1 VTGERLLDLV
11 ALMDRL
17 RSPGGCPWDAEQT
30 HESLLQYLIEECY
43 ETVETVETGDR
54 AGFREELGDLLLQV
68 VFHARVAA
76 EDPDDPFDID
86 DVATGVT
93 TKLTR
98 RHPHVFGDSGAVGD
112 VTAVDVADVEARWE
126 VLKAAEKGR
135 TSAMDGVPLAQPAL
149 ALAAKVQSR
158 ARRAGVGPPVAPA
171 ELPAEVDLGDALFAL
186 VALAAQ
192 RGEDPEAALRASAR
206 RFVAA
211 VRAAEREALDAPSD
225 QR

>member
-11 ALMDRL
+11 AVMDRL

-43 ETVETVETGDR
+43 ETVEAVETGDR
-54 AGFREELGDLLLQV
+54 DGLREELGDLLLQV
-68 VFHARVAA
+68 VFHARLAA
-76 EDPDDPFDID
+76 EDPDRPFDID
-86 DVATGVT
+86 DVAAGITA
-93 TKLTR
+93 KLTR
-98 RHPHVFGDSGAVGD
+98 RHPHVFGDVRAAD
-112 VTAVDVADVEARWE
+112 AADVEARWE

-158 ARRAGVGPPVAPA
+158 ARRAGVGPRVAPA
-171 ELPAEVDLGDALFAL
+171 ELPPDLDLGDALFAL
-186 VALAAQ
+186 VALAVE

-211 VRAAEREALDAPSD
+211 VRAAESESTAP
-225 QR
+225 RA

>member
-1 VTGERLLDLV
+1 
-11 ALMDRL
+11 
-17 RSPGGCPWDAEQT
+17 
-30 HESLLQYLIEECY
+30 
-43 ETVETVETGDR
+43 
-54 AGFREELGDLLLQV
+54 V

-86 DVATGVT
+86 DVANGIT

-98 RHPHVFGDSGAVGD
+98 RHPHVFGDSGADNGAVGDSGADGVAVGD
-112 VTAVDVADVEARWE
+112 VTATDAADLETRWE
-126 VLKAAEKGR
+126 LLKAAEKGR
-135 TSAMDGVPLAQPAL
+135 TSSMDGVPLAQPAL

-171 ELPAEVDLGDALFAL
+171 VLPPDADLGDALFAL
-186 VALAAQ
+186 VALAAE

-206 RFVAA
+206 RFVES
-211 VRAAEREALDAPSD
+211 VRAAEREAASR